1 MHESS
6 MISNDFADAINGVHV
21 SSTFI
26 FEQKFAI
33 WDTKTVVLL
42 FLRYRPKRTRIDLFG
57 MHFPSFCPSAAAIG
71 SDPWLAPDR
80 PRSGPEICRQA
91 GPSLDQIGIWRC
103 RHTACSVPCS
113 LPRPRLADAGTHTAR
128 LTFGVRRCWRSL

>member
-1 MHESS
+1 

-26 FEQKFAI
+26 FQPKFAF
-33 WDTKTVVLL
+33 WDNKNSGFVIFAIPPKTHPDRPLWDAFSILL
-42 FLRYRPKRTRIDLFG
+42 ST
-57 MHFPSFCPSAAAIG
+57 SAAAIG

-80 PRSGPEICRQA
+80 PRSGPEIGRQA

-103 RHTACSVPCS
+103 RHTACSVQCS
-113 LPRPRLADAGTHTAR
+113 LPHPRLADACKQSDAAI
-128 LTFGVRRCWRSL
+128 LGVRRCWRSL